1 MRNCEYYSNY
11 VMYRL
16 GTLGVCFANAE
27 EIEIANKR
35 VQRLVSQILY
45 NYRMRGYSND
55 EMNKLII
62 QSIDDNLKD
71 IAKAIDYDINEAK
84 AANSELSDEQKGMLI
99 TSLLSDINFCTLKM
113 LGYTEYSFSNDC
125 ENITHSQVQTKSG
138 DYRPLT
144 YKDIEDTL
152 GPDVVDKL
160 GKAIKVLGEL
170 DAAVKHKANA
180 DNTNKTKSE
189 ESNSTKTEHSCGCKG
204 TCKGKREEHH
214 KMPTDDL
221 ENEIRRLRE
230 LRKNNANKVISV
242 INEAYPEITD
252 FFNGLFGLK

>member
-1 MRNCEYYSNY
+1 MKDYEYYSNY

-27 EIEIANKR
+27 EIEIANKG
-35 VQRLVSQILY
+35 VQKLVRQILY
-45 NYRMRGYSND
+45 RYRMDGYSAEETD
-55 EMNKLII
+55 KFII
-62 QSIDDNLKD
+62 QSIDGNLKE
-71 IAKAIDYDINEAK
+71 IAAAIECDINAAK
-84 AANSELSDEQKGMLI
+84 AANSELSDEQKRMLI
-99 TSLLSDINFCTLKM
+99 TSLLSDISLCTLRM

-125 ENITHSQVQTKSG
+125 ENITHRQVQTKSG

-152 GPDVVDKL
+152 GPDVADKL

-170 DAAVKHKANA
+170 DAAVKYKANA
-180 DNTNKTKSE
+180 DNTNKTSSE
-189 ESNSTKTEHSCGCKG
+189 ESNNKTAEHSCGCKG
-204 TCKGKREEHH
+204 TCRGKREEHH

-252 FFNGLFGLK
+252 FFNQLFGLK

>member
-27 EIEIANKR
+27 EIKIANKR
-35 VQRLVSQILY
+35 VQKLVSQVLY
-45 NYRMRGYSND
+45 NYRMRGYSGEELD
-55 EMNKLII
+55 KII
-62 QSIDDNLKD
+62 TKVIDSTIKD

-84 AANSELSDEQKGMLI
+84 AANNELSDEQKRMLV
-99 TSLLSDINFCTLKM
+99 TSLLSDINLCTLRM

-125 ENITHSQVQTKSG
+125 ENITHRQVQTKSG

-144 YKDIEDTL
+144 YKDIEDTF

-160 GKAIKVLGEL
+160 GKAIKALGEL

-180 DNTNKTKSE
+180 DNTNKTNSE
-189 ESNSTKTEHSCGCKG
+189 ESNSTTTEHSCGCKG
-204 TCKGKREEHH
+204 TCRGKREEHH

-221 ENEIRRLRE
+221 DNEIRRLRE

>member
-1 MRNCEYYSNY
+1 MRDYKYYSNY
-11 VMYRL
+11 IMYRL
-16 GTLGVCFANAE
+16 GALGVCFANAE

-35 VQRLVSQILY
+35 VQKLVRQMLY
-45 NYRMRGYSND
+45 RYRMDGYSAEELD
-55 EMNKLII
+55 KDIIHLI
-62 QSIDDNLKD
+62 DGNLKE
-71 IAKAIDYDINEAK
+71 IADAIECDINAAK
-84 AANSELSDEQKGMLI
+84 AANSELSDKQKGMLV

-113 LGYTEYSFSNDC
+113 LAYTEYSFSNDC

-138 DYRPLT
+138 DYRHLT
-144 YKDIEDTL
+144 YKDIKDTL
-152 GPDVVDKL
+152 GPDAVDKL
-160 GKAIKVLGEL
+160 GKVIKVLGEL
-170 DAAVKHKANA
+170 DAAVKHKVNA
-180 DNTNKTKSE
+180 DNMNKTSSE
-189 ESNSTKTEHSCGCKG
+189 EPSNKTAEHSCGCKG
-204 TCKGKREEHH
+204 TCRGKREEHH